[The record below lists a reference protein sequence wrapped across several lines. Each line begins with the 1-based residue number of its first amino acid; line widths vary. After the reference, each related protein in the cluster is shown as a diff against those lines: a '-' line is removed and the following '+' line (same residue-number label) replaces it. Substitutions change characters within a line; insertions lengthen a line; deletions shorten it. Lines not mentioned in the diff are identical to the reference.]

1 VIEKDQVI
9 RGRTYTVRYDYS
21 AGGRLDRITYPSG
34 KVVDYT
40 RDASGN
46 IERIVAGGAILLD
59 QVRYEPFGPV
69 SGWVWG
75 NGETHQRTYDLDG
88 RLTSMTVPLEAP
100 QLHVFGYDGQY
111 RLNSASLDE
120 VQLDWTYDA
129 TGNRLSET
137 RDGATSSYQ
146 YPLDSHRLQGVTGAD
161 TRQFGYNAAGAINS
175 DNAAQLTYDHRN
187 RLVAG
192 YGASYVINGIGQRV
206 EKAGAGANTPSG
218 ARVFVYDEGGQLLGE
233 YDAVSGVA
241 LAEHVYLDYWP
252 VGLIRAHETFQVTP
266 DHIGAPRAVVRSGD
280 RVVVWNWQREPF
292 GTGGTEVEIGFE
304 YGLRFPGQYFDAESG
319 LHYNY
324 FRDYDPSIGRYI
336 ESDPIGLGGGATTYA
351 YVGSSPLSFV
361 DTTGLIRW
369 EGNFAVGRLSVSR
382 KITIGRRSAKLKLPE
397 YSNFSMTVV
406 SECVDGRRMRVSVL
420 GEGTMKIGNSWLP
433 SPATGTWASVELED
447 GLSTISETSLIG
459 AIRLKGSGF
468 FSSEGTIT
476 SGQGRGT
483 FSGRGLTGGDFE
495 FSGSGEPGDWSGFWE
510 RCSCDE

>member
-40 RDASGN
+40 RDANGN

-75 NGETHQRTYDLDG
+75 DGETHQRTYDLDG

-111 RLNSASLDE
+111 RLNSASLDD

-146 YPLDSHRLQGVTGAD
+146 YPLDSHRLQGISGAVAKS
-161 TRQFGYNAAGAINS
+161 FGYNAAGAINS
-175 DNAAQLTYDHRN
+175 DNAAPLTYDHRN

-192 YGASYVINGIGQRV
+192 YGASYVINGLGQRV
-206 EKAGAGANTPSG
+206 EKSGAGANSPSG

-280 RVVVWNWQREPF
+280 RVVVWNWRREPF
-292 GTGGTEVEIGFE
+292 GTGGNEVETGFE

-319 LHYNY
+319 LHYNGR
-324 FRDYDPSIGRYI
+324 RDYDPVTGRYV
-336 ESDPIGLGGGATTYA
+336 ESDPIGLRGGLNTYSYVRANPLGGIDPSGLLRIGASCESRRAQIEEAERQVRKKLEECSGQCAAGGTSC
-351 YVGSSPLSFV
+351 VKCENVERLKQKLDRSIV
-361 DTTGLIRW
+361 DCKT
-369 EGNFAVGRLSVSR
+369 
-382 KITIGRRSAKLKLPE
+382 
-397 YSNFSMTVV
+397 
-406 SECVDGRRMRVSVL
+406 
-420 GEGTMKIGNSWLP
+420 
-433 SPATGTWASVELED
+433 TWAGEECGYGDLN
-447 GLSTISETSLIG
+447 GWHINISEAGFMPKRCGCLAATIFHEITHNIG
-459 AIRLKGSGF
+459 I
-468 FSSEGTIT
+468 
-476 SGQGRGT
+476 
-483 FSGRGLTGGDFE
+483 DH
-495 FSGSGEPGDWSGFWE
+495 PGDAADQSDE
-510 RCSCDE
+510 VNSTTNRCFPCALPTR